1 MKITVT
7 LRKTNTTVF
16 LGMYLTNINAEQKQY
31 FDLDQGVVI
40 KELGNQRLYRY
51 GIDEGFIILEI
62 NNNEIKDVSDVVAID
77 YDSLSSIL
85 FLKPNGE
92 RERIIFE

>member
-1 MKITVT
+1 
-7 LRKTNTTVF
+7 
-16 LGMYLTNINAEQKQY
+16 
-31 FDLDQGVVI
+31 
-40 KELGNQRLYRY
+40 
-51 GIDEGFIILEI
+51 LEI
-62 NNNEIKDVSDVVAID
+62 NNNEIKDVSDVEAID